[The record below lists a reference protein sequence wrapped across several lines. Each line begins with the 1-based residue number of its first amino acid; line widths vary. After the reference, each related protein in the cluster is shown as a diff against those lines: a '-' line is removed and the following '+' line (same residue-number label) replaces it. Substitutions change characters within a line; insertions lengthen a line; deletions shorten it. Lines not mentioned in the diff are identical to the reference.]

1 MRQHMTYPISHS
13 HKKILLS
20 MHVPLNMSCFQLS
33 FISVCRWPF
42 AWFWKYYIKHVFAQ
56 KIICIWITLDAI
68 YVHVLSSSLMSKSLL
83 FHHRFHSF
91 LIVIVWWIFHY
102 VVDVD
107 ILNIW
112 FFLRILSLHF
122 SWKWKILSHYTH
134 YFSQFFNLI

>member
-1 MRQHMTYPISHS
+1 
-13 HKKILLS
+13 

-56 KIICIWITLDAI
+56 KIICIWNTLDAI

-112 FFLRILSLHF
+112 FFLKNLKFAFLLKMKNTFSLHSLF
-122 SWKWKILSHYTH
+122 QPNFLIWFNSTYLET
-134 YFSQFFNLI
+134 FFQKG